1 MVELLEL
8 PALKVLLHAAKHSHA
23 DVCGLLLGPVENT
36 SIIDDAVPLFH
47 HTTVGPLL
55 ETAFLLVEQYALTRV
70 LAAAF
75 QLQGNYPSAVVLR
88 LRNDKLASRTV
99 VPFEIVSIN
108 EGAAGAAS
116 GNAGAAA
123 AGSLKVGAGGMQ
135 AFDRVTQKGIFA
147 ACRSLVDMDEHL
159 DDAKRDFRNLHVA
172 QLLL

>member
-1 MVELLEL
+1 M
-8 PALKVLLHAAKHSHA
+8 
-23 DVCGLLLGPVENT
+23 
-36 SIIDDAVPLFH
+36 
-47 HTTVGPLL
+47 GPLL
-55 ETAFLLVEQYALTRV
+55 ETAFLLVEQYALTRGKRLAGYYYAVAQADDPSHPPPSV